1 MSPDQL
7 DLALARRERETLQRQ
22 LKEATVKVRDLA
34 VQAVQNGETELGT
47 ALRAGVARSVLRGWL
62 GK

>member
-1 MSPDQL
+1 MSPDQQL
-7 DLALARRERETLQRQ
+7 ILARRERETAQRR
-22 LKEATVKVRDLA
+22 LKEATDTVRTLA
-34 VQAVQNGETELGT
+34 VKAVQNGETEIGT